1 MAHKLTKTAILILM
15 VLNGLFFIANIYV
28 LGNTQEA
35 IAMHDDLAPTA
46 GAVMANAKVLNCFVV
61 GMCYLVAAW
70 GIVRRRSIPVL
81 FGVLGFALFDG
92 FYLLELVLW
101 GRSHT
106 RVWVDFIIFGGIS
119 LVIGIFSWHQWKNRI
134 ITAEGA

>member
-1 MAHKLTKTAILILM
+1 MLILM

-35 IAMHDDLAPTA
+35 IAMHDDLTPTA
-46 GAVMANAKVLNCFVV
+46 GAVMANAKVINCFVV
-61 GMCYLVAAW
+61 GLCYLAAAW
-70 GIVRRRSIPVL
+70 GIARRRSVLAL
-81 FGVLGFALFDG
+81 FGVLGFVLFDG

-101 GRSHT
+101 GSSHT
-106 RVWVDFIIFGGIS
+106 RVWVDFSIFGGIS

-134 ITAEGA
+134 TTAEGA